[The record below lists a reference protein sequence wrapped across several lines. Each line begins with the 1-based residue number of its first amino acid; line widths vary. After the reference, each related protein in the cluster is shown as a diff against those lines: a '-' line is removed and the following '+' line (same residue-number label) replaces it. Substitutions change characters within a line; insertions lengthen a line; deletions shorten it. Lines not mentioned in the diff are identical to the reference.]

1 MPSPFPGMNPYLEAA
16 HWAGVHH
23 WLITELAIA
32 LYSQLS
38 PDYYAAVEV
47 RIYEMTD
54 FEAGLLS
61 TPDPGP
67 QPAPIHPA
75 QSSAVTAP
83 IAVLLPTL
91 QTFREGYL
99 EVRKVVTHQVI
110 TVIELLSPPNKQPG
124 KGRSQY
130 AQKRQDILASQ
141 THLVEIDLLRKGKS
155 MAFSSAATPTHY
167 RILVSQSQRRPR
179 ADLYGFNLQE
189 MIPTFPLPLT
199 GEDAEPMINL
209 KTYLDNLYDLG
220 RYELQIDYVQE
231 PPQPKLADAD
241 RQWCNSILQQN
252 APS

>member
-1 MPSPFPGMNPYLEAA
+1 MNPYLESPSG
-16 HWAGVHH
+16 WAGVHH
-23 WLITELAIA
+23 WLITELARA
-32 LYSQLS
+32 LGLLL
-38 PDYYAAVEV
+38 PANYYVAVEERV
-47 RIYEMTD
+47 YDISDAE
-54 FEAGLLS
+54 S
-61 TPDPGP
+61 TLIGIPDNAVAKRNVAPPPGSF
-67 QPAPIHPA
+67 QG
-75 QSSAVTAP
+75 P
-83 IAVLLPTL
+83 IATLSQPTTVILPSPISIN
-91 QTFREGYL
+91 EGYL
-99 EVRKVVTHQVI
+99 EVRKAGTHQVI
-110 TVIELLSPPNKQPG
+110 TVIEILSPTNKQG
-124 KGRSQY
+124 EGRIKY
-130 AQKRQDILASQ
+130 EEKRQDILASQ

-155 MAFSSAATPTHY
+155 MAFSSATTPTHY

-220 RYELQIDYVQE
+220 RYELQLDYVQE